1 MVSQH
6 PTREALISTVLRLL
20 ETQTLDSL
28 TSEQVLEVSK
38 ISRGSMYHHFEDFS
52 ELIEEAQVRRYAAYV
67 DQSIV
72 LMSSIAHEVTTREEL
87 IMQVRK
93 VTLFTQSDG
102 VRANRLA
109 RLGTL
114 ANAIRSPRMQEK
126 LRIEQDRL
134 TKMIADIYRDV
145 LSKGLGNPDLDP
157 VAIAVFIQS
166 YTLGKVVDDVT
177 SEAMDGAK
185 WTHLIDTILESVLFP
200 PKSEFHS

>member
-6 PTREALISTVLRLL
+6 PTREALINTVLHLL
-20 ETQTLDSL
+20 ESHPLESL

-93 VTLFTQSDG
+93 VTLITQSDE
-102 VRANRLA
+102 VRSNRLA

-126 LRIEQDRL
+126 LQVEQDRL

-177 SEAMDGAK
+177 SEAMDGTQ
-185 WTHLIDTILESVLFP
+185 WTHLIDTILESVFFP
-200 PKSEFHS
+200 PK